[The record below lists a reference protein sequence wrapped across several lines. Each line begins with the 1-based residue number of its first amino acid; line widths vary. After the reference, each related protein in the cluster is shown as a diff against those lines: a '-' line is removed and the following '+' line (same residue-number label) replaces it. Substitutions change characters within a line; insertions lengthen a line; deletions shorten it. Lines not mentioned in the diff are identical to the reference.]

1 VKEKKSEKG
10 VREMQGLLLDNFELL
25 ELLGIISQNLPLVK
39 LSPNVVVL
47 RDEVP
52 ELSDFPKVFTID
64 KLVGGTDIPLSIAG
78 DVLNSIPYLDKLRVF
93 FAHFRPHNGKIT
105 QRKDH
110 WDKFKAWRFD
120 IDHPYPE
127 EHILSLIE
135 KLPLKPNIVKKSKK
149 GWHLIYV
156 FDEFVERNKYDRYLH
171 EGDTD
176 GYLHFMVYKLLTSHI
191 PSYLKTLEPTL
202 DFHASSLVNM
212 IATRFVSEKLPAY
225 LLHEP
230 YPLSEFFNT
239 FACLIPSEHTTN
251 GHPQTRPNGK
261 GRDLRE
267 VVDGYYKAHRSSPYT
282 VRDIPKETFYSLL
295 DRCEVLKALD
305 KVWEN
310 HSYEEWIIMANVQAV
325 KILYAENPE
334 EETALWQEFHEKSQ
348 KHPKYTREKADYY
361 LDYAIKRQR
370 ENLKLSSCGY
380 IYRVIRK
387 EFRVICEECP
397 HKQIDTNGLIKG
409 HFIFD
414 ALKGLR
420 KRKKAEEPQPQPTHP
435 YPTNSEA
442 PQEMQPQTHPQPPP
456 TQSLEEPVPHER
468 VEEPQTKEQT
478 NLEDIQIPNWELRE
492 DGWYYVEGNGAA
504 VKVLPYFRIQR
515 YYLVGREEEEYVEL
529 VDRRGR
535 SYIKKVRRREDTDT
549 PYIKL
554 VRPLG
559 SINRKKLKEAREFLA
574 DYIEAVR
581 EERGS
586 VITFTGY
593 RCEHGTWG
601 IVVGEDGKHTRQAL
615 SFFFHGEE
623 NLALSYDFL
632 LPSVRGDLETFKGI
646 YRELFALDDTPLH
659 FAIAHFLSWIAK
671 QFLEESPVAAPTN
684 PILFFVGDMGTG
696 KSVRA
701 KIATALYANPVL
713 LSFTNTT
720 QAAFNNRYSLFRI
733 PLVVDEVVV
742 ANREKYA
749 EKFGELIYNITNIQA
764 KSIAP
769 TSYNPIRVPVLF
781 TGEAKNLLLSKVL
794 EEYRGLNRR
803 AIVIE
808 LIPEWKRN
816 LEVLGEAAW
825 KLTFHHG
832 HILHYVRGLTKEDRE
847 WIEDVA
853 RGIYNYEKIQNLGDK
868 SFAEIRLHIALSL
881 AVYAHFFLY
890 FIQATT
896 DTKEINRKLKSIMD
910 FVVEEITKHQL
921 GNVGEYMDYAEEIM
935 GFLSKV
941 DEAIIKGLKLQGL
954 SYKQVCNKLNY
965 PPSSYK
971 VGELL
976 KKFFW
981 KSYRVPNGTR
991 LVFTPSCLV
1000 RRPLLNTKRDKFD
1013 PTDSEVV
1020 YDKERLLGFTE
1031 DEARIW
1037 LEVFR
1042 LRHGDGWIPVL
1053 VRTFE
1058 LDKLPQFQKLLGS
1071 LPEPPHLFPE
1081 KSEEGKDKDK
1091 EEEPKEEPEGEDD
1104 VWNHF

>member
-1 VKEKKSEKG
+1 MHGTILHKT
-10 VREMQGLLLDNFELL
+10 LDNFELL
-25 ELLGIISQNLPLVK
+25 ELLGILHQNLLSVK

-47 RDEVP
+47 RDDDVP
-52 ELSDFPKVFTID
+52 ELAGFPKVFTIE
-64 KLVGGTDIPLSIAG
+64 KLFGGTEFPLE
-78 DVLNSIPYLDKLRVF
+78 DFRQTLNTLPYLDKLRVF
-93 FAHFRPHNGKIT
+93 FAHFRPYKGKIT

-110 WDKFKAWRFD
+110 WDRFKAWRFD
-120 IDHPYPE
+120 VDHPYPE
-127 EHILSLIE
+127 EHILDLIE

-156 FDEFVERNKYDRYLH
+156 FDEFVLRDKYELYLH
-171 EGDTD
+171 KTHEEGR
-176 GYLHFMVYKLLTSHI
+176 LHFMVYRLLTSHI
-191 PSYLKTLEPTL
+191 PSYLKSIEEKL
-202 DFHASSLVNM
+202 DVHASSIVNM
-212 IATRFVSEKLPAY
+212 IATRFVSENLPAY

-230 YPLSEFFNT
+230 YPLSEFFNA
-239 FACLIPSEHTTN
+239 FAHLIPKPSTN
-251 GHPQTRPNGK
+251 GQPTNGQTQTQPLPNGE
-261 GRDLRE
+261 GITLSE
-267 VVDGYYKAHRSSPYT
+267 VVESFYKAHRSSPYT

-295 DRCEVLKALD
+295 DRCAVLKELD
-305 KVWEN
+305 KVWET
-310 HSYEEWIIMANVQAV
+310 HSYWEWYILTNIQAI
-325 KILYAENPE
+325 KILYAGNKE
-334 EETALWQEFHEKSQ
+334 EEEALRQEFHEKS
-348 KHPKYTREKADYY
+348 KRHPEYKRRDAHRFLNYS
-361 LDYAIKRQR
+361 IKRQR
-370 ENLKLSSCGY
+370 ENLKPPSCGY
-380 IYRVIRK
+380 IYRFIRK
-387 EFRVICEECP
+387 EFRAICEACP
-397 HKQIDTNGLIKG
+397 YKQIDTNGLIKG

-420 KRKKAEEPQPQPTHP
+420 KRKMAEKDQPQSQPPLQSQPTHP
-435 YPTNSEA
+435 YPTNSEE
-442 PQEMQPQTHPQPPP
+442 PHPTHPYP
-456 TQSLEEPVPHER
+456 TSLEEPQP
-468 VEEPQTKEQT
+468 KGQT
-478 NLEDIQIPNWELRE
+478 NLEEIQIPNWELRE

-529 VDRRGR
+529 VDRQGR
-535 SYIKKVRRREDTDT
+535 SYIKKVKRREDTDT

-559 SINRKKLKEAREFLA
+559 SINRKKLKEAKEFLA

-593 RCEHGTWG
+593 RYERGTWE
-601 IVVGEDGKHTRQAL
+601 IVVGGDGKHTRQAL
-615 SFFFHGEE
+615 SFLFHGEE

-632 LPSVRGDLETFKGI
+632 LPSVRGDLEAFKEI
-646 YRELFALDDTPLH
+646 YRELFALYDPPLH

-671 QFLEESPVAAPTN
+671 QFLEESPVAAPAN

-749 EKFGELIYNITNIQA
+749 EKFGELIYNITNIHA

-794 EEYRGLNRR
+794 EEFRGLNRR

-808 LIPEWKRN
+808 LIPEWKKN
-816 LEVLGEAAW
+816 LQVLGKAAW
-825 KLTFHHG
+825 KLNFHHG
-832 HILHYVRGLTKEDRE
+832 HILHYVRGLTDEDRE
-847 WIEDVA
+847 WIEEVA
-853 RGIYNYEKIQNLGDK
+853 REIYKYEKIQNLGDG
-868 SFAEIRLHIALSL
+868 SFEEIRLHIALSL
-881 AVYAHFFLY
+881 AAYAHFFLN

-896 DTKEINRKLKSIMD
+896 DTKEINRKLKGIVE
-910 FVVEEITKHQL
+910 FVVEEITRHQL
-921 GNVGEYMDYAEEIM
+921 GNVGEYMDYAEEVM

-941 DEAIIKGLKLQGL
+941 DEAMIKGVRLYGL
-954 SYKQVCNKLNY
+954 SYKQVCNRLNY
-965 PPSSYK
+965 SPSSYK
-971 VGELL
+971 AGELL

-981 KSYRVPNGTR
+981 KRYQLPHNGTR
-991 LVFTPSCLV
+991 LVFTPSCLIS
-1000 RRPLLNTKRDKFD
+1000 RPSLTFNGEKFD
-1013 PTDSEVV
+1013 PSYPEVG
-1020 YDKERLLGFTE
+1020 YDRERLRELTE
-1031 DEARIW
+1031 EEARIW

-1042 LRHGDGWIPVL
+1042 LRHGDRWIPVL
-1053 VRTFE
+1053 VKTFE

-1071 LPEPPHLFPE
+1071 LPEQPPLFPE
-1081 KSEEGKDKDK
+1081 NPEEGKDKEK
-1091 EEEPKEEPEGEDD
+1091 REEPNEEPEEEDD
-1104 VWNHF
+1104 VWKHF

>member
-1 VKEKKSEKG
+1 MHGAILGKT
-10 VREMQGLLLDNFELL
+10 LDNFELL
-25 ELLGIISQNLPLVK
+25 ELLGILSLNLLSVK

-47 RDEVP
+47 RDDDVP
-52 ELSDFPKVFTID
+52 ELAGFPKVFTID
-64 KLVGGTDIPLSIAG
+64 RLFGGTEFPLEEFRQL
-78 DVLNSIPYLDKLRVF
+78 LNTLPYLEKLRVF
-93 FAHFRPHNGKIT
+93 FARFRPYNGKIT

-110 WDKFKAWRFD
+110 WERFKAWRFD

-127 EHILSLIE
+127 DYILGLARF
-135 KLPLKPNIVKKSKK
+135 LPLLPNIVKKSKK

-156 FDEFVERNKYDRYLH
+156 FDEFVERKKYDLYIH
-171 EGDTD
+171 EGNTD
-176 GYLHFMVYKLLTSHI
+176 GYLHFMVYRLLTSHI

-230 YPLSEFFNT
+230 YPLSEFYT
-239 FACLIPSEHTTN
+239 AFAPIIPEEQPTN
-251 GHPQTRPNGK
+251 GQTQTQTQPNGK
-261 GRDLRE
+261 GITLSE
-267 VVDGYYKAHRSSPYT
+267 VVESFYKAHRTSPYT
-282 VRDIPKETFYSLL
+282 IHDVPKETFYSLL
-295 DRCEVLKALD
+295 VKCEVLKALD

-310 HSYEEWIIMANVQAV
+310 HSYFEWFIMANFQAI

-334 EETALWQEFHEKSQ
+334 EETALRQEFHEKSE
-348 KHPKYTREKADYY
+348 KHPKYDRQKAHRF
-361 LDYAIKRQR
+361 LNYAIDRQS
-370 ENLKLSSCGY
+370 ENLKPPSCGY
-380 IYRVIRK
+380 IYRVIRRD
-387 EFRVICEECP
+387 FRAICEECP
-397 HKQIDTNGLIKG
+397 YKQIDTNGLIKG

-420 KRKKAEEPQPQPTHP
+420 KRKKAEALQSQTQPQTRPQPPQPLQPTHP
-435 YPTNSEA
+435 YLTNSE
-442 PQEMQPQTHPQPPP
+442 
-456 TQSLEEPVPHER
+456 EPEPHEK
-468 VEEPQTKEQT
+468 VEEPQPKEQT

-535 SYIKKVRRREDTDT
+535 SYIRKVKRREDTDT

-593 RCEHGTWG
+593 RYEHGTWE
-601 IVVGEDGKHTRQAL
+601 IVVGGDGKHPRQAL
-615 SFFFHGEE
+615 SFFFHGED
-623 NLALSYDFL
+623 NLVLSYDFL
-632 LPSVRGDLETFKGI
+632 LPSVRGDLETFKEI
-646 YRELFALDDTPLH
+646 YRELFVLDDPPLH

-671 QFLEESPVAAPTN
+671 QFLGESPVVAPNN

-701 KIATALYANPVL
+701 KIATALYTNPVL

-720 QAAFNNRYSLFRI
+720 QAAFNNRYSLFQI

-794 EEYRGLNRR
+794 EEFRGLNRR

-808 LIPEWKRN
+808 LNPEWKKN
-816 LEVLGEAAW
+816 LQVLGRASW
-825 KLTFHHG
+825 KLNFHHG
-832 HILHYVRGLTKEDRE
+832 HILHYVRGLTEEDRE
-847 WIEDVA
+847 WIEEVA
-853 RGIYNYEKIQNLGDK
+853 REIYNYEKIQNLGDD
-868 SFAEIRLHIALSL
+868 SFEEIRLHIALSL
-881 AVYAHFFLY
+881 AAYAHFFLN

-896 DTKEINRKLKSIMD
+896 DTKEINGKLKGIVE
-910 FVVEEITKHQL
+910 FVVEEITRHQL
-921 GNVGEYMDYAEEIM
+921 GYVGEYMDYVEEIM
-935 GFLSKV
+935 GFLAKV
-941 DEAIIKGLKLQGL
+941 DEAMAKGVRLYGL
-954 SYKQVCNKLNY
+954 SYKRVCNWLNY
-965 PPSSYK
+965 SPPSYK
-971 VGELL
+971 VRELL

-981 KSYRVPNGTR
+981 RRYTETDGTGTN
-991 LVFTPSCLV
+991 LSFTQSCLIS
-1000 RRPLLNTKRDKFD
+1000 RPSLTLKGEKFD
-1013 PTDSEVV
+1013 PSYPEVG
-1020 YDKERLLGFTE
+1020 YDMKKVKELTE
-1031 DEARIW
+1031 EEARIW

-1042 LRHGDGWIPVL
+1042 LRHGDRWVPVL
-1053 VRTFE
+1053 VKTFE
-1058 LDKLPQFQKLLGS
+1058 LDKLTQFQKLLGS
-1071 LPEPPHLFPE
+1071 LPEPPSLFPE
-1081 KSEEGKDKDK
+1081 NPEEGKDKEK
-1091 EEEPKEEPEGEDD
+1091 GEEPKEEPEGDD